1 MSRVYASLHR
11 EPLNATPRKRLTKA
25 QRAEILERQHDNCAG
40 CGASLIW
47 LTLDNGTIGYGPM
60 IDEHILPV
68 DLGGS
73 NDLSNRELR
82 CVPCARAKT
91 REDRK
96 RIDKA
101 RRLRRTE
108 AGDVRPKRKIVG
120 PGFDKTKSRGFDGR
134 VRARSEPR

>member
-25 QRAEILERQHDNCAG
+25 ERAEILERQHDNCAG
-40 CGASLIW
+40 CGTSLIW

-73 NDLSNRELR
+73 NDLGNRELR
-82 CVPCARAKT
+82 CVPCAKAKT
-91 REDRK
+91 REDRR

-101 RRLRRTE
+101 RRIRKTA
-108 AGDVRPKRKIVG
+108 AGDVRPKRKIAG
-120 PGFDKTKSRGFDGR
+120 HGFDKSLRRRMNGN
-134 VRARSEPR
+134 VEPRHD